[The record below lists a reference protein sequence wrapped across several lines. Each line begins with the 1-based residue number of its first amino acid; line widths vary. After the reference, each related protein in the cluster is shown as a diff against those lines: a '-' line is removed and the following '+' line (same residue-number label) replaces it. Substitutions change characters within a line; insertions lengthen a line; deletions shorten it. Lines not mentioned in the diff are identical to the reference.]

1 MPVSLLER
9 GGSAVETVV
18 TEAIESANPFQDY
31 ADLIA
36 RLVPEGLGYRC
47 YDHDGQAFWEAMP
60 GQDLAST
67 ADFEAALAETLAQP
81 DACNCVTV
89 ELPEEQWAC
98 ILPLRGNGPERRGA
112 LAVFME
118 DSATEC
124 RRELPD
130 TLAPVTRLLEREL
143 RLRYRLVDSR
153 RKLRVQAAEENLLHA
168 IESTVHQG
176 SGSDATLETILQL
189 CEKHLDVDAVT
200 LDVPDRKIR
209 LARRRATAPGASD
222 NADMISLTVGTRHM
236 SAPAIFTISGWHDS
250 AFSGARRRR
259 VCRYVVSQ
267 IEAVIARDYDRLTGL
282 LAWPRFEAELE
293 VACLSPQRHRH
304 TLMFLDVDQLH
315 VINEN
320 YGRETGDRVLASFAE
335 LLQARLG
342 DFRATRI
349 TSDSFAVLL
358 TDTSMDSAIPLA
370 EQLCAAFKEVTI
382 EANGRQLKPSA
393 CAGLGPLSEDG
404 KGANGSLATAQVAC
418 RAAKDRGRGRVECY
432 RPEDQSIVRRLDDIQ
447 LVSNVRDA
455 ILADRLTLLAQP
467 IRPLKG
473 PAEKQYFE
481 VLVRMLNDAGDQLEP
496 SEFLSAA
503 ERYQLMEDLD
513 RWVVDHSLKLLQ
525 QAQLNYPGAPVR
537 LAINLYG
544 QSLSSESFL
553 GFVEHTIQEFSAPPR
568 LLCFEV
574 TESVAVSNMQRA
586 QNFMH
591 ALRKLGCHF
600 SLDDF
605 GTGLSSFAYLKL
617 FPVDT
622 LKIDGSFVRDVAIN
636 RVSQSVVAAISEVA
650 RVMGLETVA
659 EFVQDEASLRLLRD
673 LGVTWGQGYHLGEPR
688 LLADCLRDVQPPL
701 TGASRSA

>member
-1 MPVSLLER
+1 MTP
-9 GGSAVETVV
+9 
-18 TEAIESANPFQDY
+18 
-31 ADLIA
+31 
-36 RLVPEGLGYRC
+36 
-47 YDHDGQAFWEAMP
+47 
-60 GQDLAST
+60 
-67 ADFEAALAETLAQP
+67 
-81 DACNCVTV
+81 
-89 ELPEEQWAC
+89 
-98 ILPLRGNGPERRGA
+98 
-112 LAVFME
+112 
-118 DSATEC
+118 
-124 RRELPD
+124 
-130 TLAPVTRLLEREL
+130 
-143 RLRYRLVDSR
+143 
-153 RKLRVQAAEENLLHA
+153 
-168 IESTVHQG
+168 
-176 SGSDATLETILQL
+176 
-189 CEKHLDVDAVT
+189 
-200 LDVPDRKIR
+200 
-209 LARRRATAPGASD
+209 
-222 NADMISLTVGTRHM
+222 
-236 SAPAIFTISGWHDS
+236 
-250 AFSGARRRR
+250 AFSGPRRRR
-259 VCRYVVSQ
+259 VCRFIVSQ
-267 IEAVIARDYDRLTGL
+267 IEAVIARDYDSLTGL

-293 VACLSPQRHRH
+293 VACLSPKRHLH

-320 YGRETGDRVLASFAE
+320 YGRDVGDRVLACLAE
-335 LLQARLG
+335 MLQTQLV
-342 DFRATRI
+342 DFRSTRI

-358 TDTSMDSAIPLA
+358 TDTDMDSAITLA

-382 EANGRQLKPSA
+382 EAKGRQLKPSA
-393 CAGLGPLSEDG
+393 CAGLGPLSDDG

-432 RPEDQSIVRRLDDIQ
+432 RLEDQSIVRRLDDIQ

-467 IRPLKG
+467 IQPLKG
-473 PAEKQYFE
+473 PVDNQYFE
-481 VLVRMLNDAGDQLEP
+481 VLVRMLNDAGDHIEP
-496 SEFLSAA
+496 AEFLSAA

-513 RWVVDHSLKLLQ
+513 RWVVRRSLDLLRE
-525 QAQLNYPGAPVR
+525 AQLNYPGAPVR
-537 LAINLYG
+537 LAINLSG
-544 QSLSSESFL
+544 QSLSSERFL
-553 GFVEHTIQEFSAPPR
+553 DFVEQTMRELKAPPR

-586 QNFMH
+586 QGFMH

-688 LLADCLRDVQPPL
+688 PLDQCLREV
-701 TGASRSA
+701 GASISAKGNRSA